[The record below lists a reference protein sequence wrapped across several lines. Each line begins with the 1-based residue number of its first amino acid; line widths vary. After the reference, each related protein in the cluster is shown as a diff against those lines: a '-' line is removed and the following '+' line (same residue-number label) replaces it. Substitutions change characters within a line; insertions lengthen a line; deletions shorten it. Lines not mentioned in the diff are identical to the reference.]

1 MVKVEAKTVNRL
13 DNEESTYKG
22 TVRVVLGEELST
34 SVMVVQGKNG
44 LFISFPSYY
53 SNKEGKYKDIIY
65 PVTKEAREAIEGTVL
80 KAFSD
85 ESGRAVSEG
94 EKGIGVTKAYATYVA
109 DNKKAGIGT
118 LVFGDC
124 LKVNGVNIYEKKE
137 RPGDYFVSLPSRKG
151 EKDGK
156 EKYYDY
162 VYPLST
168 KLRGEIDVKLI
179 QSLEESR
186 KKSEE
191 KGLNEEISQEEKGQN
206 EDIGQEEQEKEM
218 QRTQEEQQK
227 RKGR

>member
-53 SNKEGKYKDIIY
+53 SNKEGEYKDIIY

-85 ESGRAVSEG
+85 ASGKAVLEG
-94 EKGIGVTKAYATYVA
+94 EKGIGVTKAYAPYLA
-109 DNKKAGIGT
+109 ENKKAGIGT

-137 RPGDYFVSLPSRKG
+137 RPGDYFISLPSRKG
-151 EKDGK
+151 EKDGQ

-168 KLRGEIDVKLI
+168 KLKGEINVKLI
-179 QSLEESR
+179 KSLEESR

-191 KGLNEEISQEEKGQN
+191 KGQN
-206 EDIGQEEQEKEM
+206 EDISQGEQEKEM
-218 QRTQEEQQK
+218 QKMEEEQQK

>member
-1 MVKVEAKTVNRL
+1 MLKVEAKVVNRL
-13 DNEESTYKG
+13 ENEESTYKG

-53 SNKEGKYKDIIY
+53 SNKEEQYKDIIY

-80 KAFSD
+80 KAFTD
-85 ESGRAVSEG
+85 ESGKAVSEG
-94 EKGIGVTKAYATYVA
+94 EKGINITKAYATYLP
-109 DNKKAGIGT
+109 DNKKVGIGT

-124 LKVNGVNIYEKKE
+124 LKINGVNIYEKKDK
-137 RPGDYFVSLPSRKG
+137 PGDYFVSLPSRKG

-156 EKYYDY
+156 EKYYNY
-162 VYPLST
+162 AYPLTT
-168 KLRGEIDVKLI
+168 KLKSEIDLKLI

-186 KKSEE
+186 KKAENLGQEE
-191 KGLNEEISQEEKGQN
+191 NREPEKQEEK
-206 EDIGQEEQEKEM
+206 QEREAE
-218 QRTQEEQQK
+218 QEEQQK

>member
-191 KGLNEEISQEEKGQN
+191 KGLNE
-206 EDIGQEEQEKEM
+206 DIGQEEQEKEM

>member
-191 KGLNEEISQEEKGQN
+191 KGQN

>member
-1 MVKVEAKTVNRL
+1 MVKVEAKVVNRL

-44 LFISFPSYY
+44 LFISFPSYF
-53 SNKEGKYKDIIY
+53 SNKEGEYKDIIY

-85 ESGRAVSEG
+85 ASGKAVSEG
-94 EKGIGVTKAYATYVA
+94 ENGISVTKAYATYLP
-109 DNKKAGIGT
+109 DNKKTGIGT

-124 LKVNGVNIYEKKE
+124 LKMDGVSIYEKKD
-137 RPGDYFVSLPSRKG
+137 RPGDYFVSMPSRKG

-191 KGLNEEISQEEKGQN
+191 KGQNEEKGRQ
-206 EDIGQEEQEKEM
+206 EQEKEM
-218 QRTQEEQQK
+218 QKTEEEQQK

>member
-137 RPGDYFVSLPSRKG
+137 RPGDYFISLPSRKG
-151 EKDGK
+151 EKDGQ

-168 KLRGEIDVKLI
+168 KLKGEIDVKLI

-191 KGLNEEISQEEKGQN
+191 KGQN
-206 EDIGQEEQEKEM
+206 EDISQGEQEKEM
-218 QRTQEEQQK
+218 QKMEEEQQK

>member
-1 MVKVEAKTVNRL
+1 MVKVEAKVVNRL

-53 SNKEGKYKDIIY
+53 SNKEGEYKDIIY

-85 ESGRAVSEG
+85 ASGRAVSEG
-94 EKGIGVTKAYATYVA
+94 EKGISVSKAYATYLP

-124 LKVNGVNIYEKKE
+124 LKMNGVNIYEKKE

-151 EKDGK
+151 EKDGQ

-162 VYPLST
+162 AYPLST
-168 KLRGEIDVKLI
+168 KLKGEIDVKLI
-179 QSLEESR
+179 QSLEQSR

-191 KGLNEEISQEEKGQN
+191 KGHN
-206 EDIGQEEQEKEM
+206 EDISQEEQEKET
-218 QRTQEEQQK
+218 QRTKEEQEKETQRIQEEQQK

>member
-1 MVKVEAKTVNRL
+1 M
-13 DNEESTYKG
+13 
-22 TVRVVLGEELST
+22 
-34 SVMVVQGKNG
+34 
-44 LFISFPSYY
+44 
-53 SNKEGKYKDIIY
+53 
-65 PVTKEAREAIEGTVL
+65 
-80 KAFSD
+80 
-85 ESGRAVSEG
+85 SEG

-137 RPGDYFVSLPSRKG
+137 RPGDYFISLPSRKG
-151 EKDGK
+151 EKDGQ

-168 KLRGEIDVKLI
+168 KLKGEIDVKLI

-191 KGLNEEISQEEKGQN
+191 KGQN
-206 EDIGQEEQEKEM
+206 EDISQGEQEKEM
-218 QRTQEEQQK
+218 QKMEEEQQK